1 MSILNSLLKN
11 KYKTVIKLIIEMM
24 SAMKSM
30 RPTCEQLI
38 NNKSLWAL
46 NMIDIQSHSILEKL
60 RKLSISEFS
69 IENNFSNYFL
79 KRKSMH
85 I

>member
-1 MSILNSLLKN
+1 
-11 KYKTVIKLIIEMM
+11 MM